1 MIDTKVL
8 REKILDLAMR
18 GKLVPQDPNDE
29 PASELL
35 KRIKAEKEELIKQKK
50 IKRDKNETEIF
61 KGDDGLHYE
70 KFADG
75 TVKKLD
81 VPYELPDGWEW
92 AKLGSYMDVR
102 DGTHDTPKYFD
113 SGIPFVTSKN
123 LGDGKIDFKNVNYIS
138 DEDSQKFNQRSRVEA
153 GDILMAMIGTIGK
166 PVVAPKVEFEYSIK
180 NVALFKRLTI
190 EQNSKFIRDYLQYS
204 EKRLRKCASG
214 GNQKFLSLKKL
225 KEILIPIPPSSEQKQ
240 IVSVLSDYLS
250 LVECIDS
257 DQNALQQLAS
267 QLKQK
272 VLDIAMQGKLV
283 PQDPNDEPAS
293 VLLEK
298 IRAEKQRLYEEG
310 KIKKKDLVE
319 TELVKDGDNAYYGK
333 LPESWVSTTI
343 GAIISK
349 NIGGGTPSKQN
360 PNYWN
365 GNIPWASVKDI
376 NSNYLDST
384 KDSITQEG
392 LANSSAN
399 LIPTGTA
406 IIATRMSLDKIVIN
420 TIPVA
425 INQDLRALFFE
436 NKTLRDYFINIYPR
450 FKFKSTG
457 TTVKGISL
465 PVLNSHNFPLPGTDE
480 QTRINTKLTQVTGV
494 IDNLTT

>member
-1 MIDTKVL
+1 MIFG
-8 REKILDLAMR
+8 RH
-18 GKLVPQDPNDE
+18 
-29 PASELL
+29 ELYL
-35 KRIKAEKEELIKQKK
+35 YF
-50 IKRDKNETEIF
+50 ETRAYS
-61 KGDDGLHYE
+61 LHYE

-75 TVKKLD
+75 TVKEIE
-81 VPYELPDGWEW
+81 VPYELPAGWEW
-92 AKLGSYMDVR
+92 ARLTTANKSILAGGDK
-102 DGTHDTPKYFD
+102 PKEISNFQTSQFPVPIFSNGVKNNGLYGWGKKAKIFEN
-113 SGIPFVTSKN
+113 SVT
-123 LGDGKIDFKNVNYIS
+123 IS
-138 DEDSQKFNQRSRVEA
+138 AR
-153 GDILMAMIGTIGK
+153 GTIGHT
-166 PVVAPKVEFEYSIK
+166 VVRTIPYIPIVRLISVIPFSKKIDIHFLKYMITYMVPSGEGTSIPQLTVPNIKQFLVAVPPYKEQLRIVNVINKQFRLLKVID
-180 NVALFKRLTI
+180 T
-190 EQNSKFIRDYLQYS
+190 EQNS
-204 EKRLRKCASG
+204 
-214 GNQKFLSLKKL
+214 
-225 KEILIPIPPSSEQKQ
+225 
-240 IVSVLSDYLS
+240 
-250 LVECIDS
+250 
-257 DQNALQQLAS
+257 LQQLAT

-319 TELVKDGDNAYYGK
+319 TEIVKDGDNAYYGK

>member
-333 LPESWVSTTI
+333 LPKTWIKSKLFSVANVIMGQSPKGNNVTSEFSLNAVEFHQGKSDFGEKFLNPSGKYTSQITKEIEIPSIVMSVRAPVGDVNLTRKTI
-343 GAIISK
+343 V
-349 NIGGGTPSKQN
+349 IGR
-360 PNYWN
+360 
-365 GNIPWASVKDI
+365 
-376 NSNYLDST
+376 
-384 KDSITQEG
+384 G
-392 LANSSAN
+392 LA
-399 LIPTGTA
+399 A
-406 IIATRMSLDKIVIN
+406 IQPYGYSLEYLYHFLL
-420 TIPVA
+420 T
-425 INQDLRALFFE
+425 Q
-436 NKTLRDYFINIYPR
+436 
-450 FKFKSTG
+450 KSILEQQATG
-457 TTVKGISL
+457 TTFKAIGGEVLRNL
-465 PVLNSHNFPLPGTDE
+465 PIALPAEKEQIRIVNLINSVFEVESQLM
-480 QTRINTKLTQVTGV
+480 K
-494 IDNLTT
+494 

>member
-1 MIDTKVL
+1 MIFG
-8 REKILDLAMR
+8 RH
-18 GKLVPQDPNDE
+18 
-29 PASELL
+29 ELYL
-35 KRIKAEKEELIKQKK
+35 YF
-50 IKRDKNETEIF
+50 ETRAYS
-61 KGDDGLHYE
+61 LHYE

-92 AKLGSYMDVR
+92 TKLGSYMDVR

-319 TELVKDGDNAYYGK
+319 TEIVKDGDNAYYQNLPKGWGK
-333 LPESWVSTTI
+333 TLF
-343 GAIISK
+343 
-349 NIGGGTPSKQN
+349 
-360 PNYWN
+360 
-365 GNIPWASVKDI
+365 GNIVYLLSGRDLSVAKYSDSVQKGIPYITGASNFCDGIITTSRFTEFPTVISEKKDI
-376 NSNYLDST
+376 
-384 KDSITQEG
+384 
-392 LANSSAN
+392 
-399 LIPTGTA
+399 LI
-406 IIATRMSLDKIVIN
+406 
-420 TIPVA
+420 
-425 INQDLRALFFE
+425 
-436 NKTLRDYFINIYPR
+436 
-450 FKFKSTG
+450 
-457 TTVKGISL
+457 TVKGTVGELAVNPYYKAHIARQIMAIRPYL
-465 PVLNSHNFPLPGTDE
+465 VNNEFLKIYLE
-480 QTRINTKLTQVTGV
+480 TK
-494 IDNLTT
+494 IDNMKLQSQSMIPGISREVLLKLLIALPPKTEQLRITNLIKKLFQEFEEIT

>member
-1 MIDTKVL
+1 M
-8 REKILDLAMR
+8 
-18 GKLVPQDPNDE
+18 
-29 PASELL
+29 
-35 KRIKAEKEELIKQKK
+35 
-50 IKRDKNETEIF
+50 
-61 KGDDGLHYE
+61 
-70 KFADG
+70 
-75 TVKKLD
+75 KKLD

-92 AKLGSYMDVR
+92 TKLGSYMDVR

-319 TELVKDGDNAYYGK
+319 TEIVKDGDNAYYQNLPNGWGK
-333 LPESWVSTTI
+333 TLF
-343 GAIISK
+343 
-349 NIGGGTPSKQN
+349 
-360 PNYWN
+360 
-365 GNIPWASVKDI
+365 GNIVYLLSGRDLSVAKYSDSVQKGIPYITGASNFCDGIITTSRFTEFPTVISEKKDI
-376 NSNYLDST
+376 
-384 KDSITQEG
+384 
-392 LANSSAN
+392 
-399 LIPTGTA
+399 LI
-406 IIATRMSLDKIVIN
+406 
-420 TIPVA
+420 
-425 INQDLRALFFE
+425 
-436 NKTLRDYFINIYPR
+436 
-450 FKFKSTG
+450 
-457 TTVKGISL
+457 TVKGTVGELAVNPYYKAHIARQIMAIRPYL
-465 PVLNSHNFPLPGTDE
+465 VNNEFLKIYLE
-480 QTRINTKLTQVTGV
+480 TK
-494 IDNLTT
+494 IDNMKLQSQSMIPGISREVLLKLLIALPPKTEQLRITNLIKKLFQEFEEIT

>member
-1 MIDTKVL
+1 MIFG
-8 REKILDLAMR
+8 RH
-18 GKLVPQDPNDE
+18 
-29 PASELL
+29 ELYL
-35 KRIKAEKEELIKQKK
+35 YF
-50 IKRDKNETEIF
+50 ETRAYS
-61 KGDDGLHYE
+61 LHYE

-75 TVKKLD
+75 TVNPLLTTLDFPDNWLPIKLSQILRVSSGKSLKRTQLTED
-81 VPYELPDGWEW
+81 GNVPVYG
-92 AKLGSYMDVR
+92 AHGIMGSYSEGFIEK
-102 DGTHDTPKYFD
+102 GTLLIGRVGFYAGSIMRTKEF
-113 SGIPFVTSKN
+113 SWVTDNS
-123 LGDGKIDFKNVNYIS
+123 LIVSSSSVVNS
-138 DEDSQKFNQRSRVEA
+138 NFLE
-153 GDILMAMIGTIGK
+153 
-166 PVVAPKVEFEYSIK
+166 
-180 NVALFKRLTI
+180 
-190 EQNSKFIRDYLQYS
+190 
-204 EKRLRKCASG
+204 
-214 GNQKFLSLKKL
+214 LSLKHLNLGSLTSQTAQPVISGQKIYSQIIFLPPVNEQTKIVDSYNELISKVNTIEKEQEQL
-225 KEILIPIPPSSEQKQ
+225 K
-240 IVSVLSDYLS
+240 
-250 LVECIDS
+250 
-257 DQNALQQLAS
+257 QLAT

-272 VLDIAMQGKLV
+272 VLDVAMQGKLV

>member
-81 VPYELPDGWEW
+81 VPYELPDGWGW

-272 VLDIAMQGKLV
+272 VLDVAMQGKLV

-319 TELVKDGDNAYYGK
+319 TEIVKDGDNAYYQNLPKGWGK
-333 LPESWVSTTI
+333 TLF
-343 GAIISK
+343 
-349 NIGGGTPSKQN
+349 
-360 PNYWN
+360 
-365 GNIPWASVKDI
+365 GNIVYLLSGRDLSVAKYSDSVQKGIPYITGASNFCDGIITTSRFTEFPTVISEKKDI
-376 NSNYLDST
+376 
-384 KDSITQEG
+384 
-392 LANSSAN
+392 
-399 LIPTGTA
+399 LI
-406 IIATRMSLDKIVIN
+406 
-420 TIPVA
+420 
-425 INQDLRALFFE
+425 
-436 NKTLRDYFINIYPR
+436 
-450 FKFKSTG
+450 
-457 TTVKGISL
+457 TVKGTVGELAVNPYYKAHIARQIMAIRPYL
-465 PVLNSHNFPLPGTDE
+465 VNNEFLKIYLE
-480 QTRINTKLTQVTGV
+480 TK
-494 IDNLTT
+494 IDNMKLQSQSMIPGISREVLLKLLIALPPKTEQLRITNLIKKLFQEFEEIT

>member
-267 QLKQK
+267 
-272 VLDIAMQGKLV
+272 
-283 PQDPNDEPAS
+283 
-293 VLLEK
+293 
-298 IRAEKQRLYEEG
+298 
-310 KIKKKDLVE
+310 
-319 TELVKDGDNAYYGK
+319 
-333 LPESWVSTTI
+333 
-343 GAIISK
+343 
-349 NIGGGTPSKQN
+349 
-360 PNYWN
+360 
-365 GNIPWASVKDI
+365 
-376 NSNYLDST
+376 
-384 KDSITQEG
+384 
-392 LANSSAN
+392 
-399 LIPTGTA
+399 
-406 IIATRMSLDKIVIN
+406 
-420 TIPVA
+420 
-425 INQDLRALFFE
+425 
-436 NKTLRDYFINIYPR
+436 
-450 FKFKSTG
+450 
-457 TTVKGISL
+457 
-465 PVLNSHNFPLPGTDE
+465 
-480 QTRINTKLTQVTGV
+480 
-494 IDNLTT
+494 

>member
-319 TELVKDGDNAYYGK
+319 TEIVKDGDNAYYQNLPKGWGK
-333 LPESWVSTTI
+333 TLF
-343 GAIISK
+343 
-349 NIGGGTPSKQN
+349 
-360 PNYWN
+360 
-365 GNIPWASVKDI
+365 GNIVYLLSGRDLSVAKYSDSVQKGIPYITGASNFCDGIITTSRFTEFPTVISEKKDI
-376 NSNYLDST
+376 
-384 KDSITQEG
+384 
-392 LANSSAN
+392 
-399 LIPTGTA
+399 LI
-406 IIATRMSLDKIVIN
+406 
-420 TIPVA
+420 
-425 INQDLRALFFE
+425 
-436 NKTLRDYFINIYPR
+436 
-450 FKFKSTG
+450 
-457 TTVKGISL
+457 TVKGTVGELAVNPYYKAHIARQIMAIRPYL
-465 PVLNSHNFPLPGTDE
+465 VNNEFLKIYLE
-480 QTRINTKLTQVTGV
+480 TK
-494 IDNLTT
+494 IDNMKLQSQSMIPGISREVLLKLLIALPPKTEQLIKSI

>member
-319 TELVKDGDNAYYGK
+319 TEIVKDGDNAYYQNLPKGWGK
-333 LPESWVSTTI
+333 TLF
-343 GAIISK
+343 
-349 NIGGGTPSKQN
+349 
-360 PNYWN
+360 
-365 GNIPWASVKDI
+365 GNIVYLLSGRDLSVAKYSDSVQKGIPYITGASNFCDGIITTSRFTEFPTVISEKKDI
-376 NSNYLDST
+376 
-384 KDSITQEG
+384 
-392 LANSSAN
+392 
-399 LIPTGTA
+399 LI
-406 IIATRMSLDKIVIN
+406 
-420 TIPVA
+420 
-425 INQDLRALFFE
+425 
-436 NKTLRDYFINIYPR
+436 
-450 FKFKSTG
+450 
-457 TTVKGISL
+457 TVKGTVGELAVNPYYKAHIARQIMAIRPYL
-465 PVLNSHNFPLPGTDE
+465 VNNEFLKIYLE
-480 QTRINTKLTQVTGV
+480 TK
-494 IDNLTT
+494 IDNMKLQSQSMIPGISREVLLKLLIALPPKTEQLRITNLIKKLFQEFEEIT